1 LYFDVRG
8 CGASREILDR
18 LDRMNAAGKIHP
30 TRVGIGLHVGEAVT
44 GNVGSSERKEY
55 TIIGD
60 VVNLASR
67 LEQATKELQAQLLI
81 SEEVRRGLD
90 ATMPGVEDLGLVALK
105 GQPHPA
111 RVFKLA

>member
-1 LYFDVRG
+1 V
-8 CGASREILDR
+8 GASREILDR

-81 SEEVRRGLD
+81 SEELRRGLD